1 MRVTT
6 ARSSSAVDTS
16 QTRVFVSNSVH
27 ARLSSH
33 DSQVSTNH
41 ARDGEN
47 RFGQIP
53 SAGREI
59 ARTLPSKDSFRVLQ
73 IAAESLPH
81 GMLVVNP
88 DGAIV
93 LMNQQIERQFGYCRS
108 ELINQPVDVLLPDSF
123 LVDYARHSQNL
134 DTTPEARTIG
144 SDETLCGRRQDGS
157 EFPVEITLNSMQIGA
172 GTFVVVS
179 VVDVTARR
187 QLERAANVVVGQKL
201 EFEQLIA
208 DLSVKFINLPPD
220 QVIET
225 IRDAIRRVAEML
237 DVDGGT
243 FFRIPDGELSANP
256 IAWWGRRGVSSS
268 PMTSP
273 KERFPWV
280 RETILAGKELCFSTP
295 DEIPNPVDREG
306 YDACGIRAAVTVPIA
321 VCGQTVGAIG
331 FFMIRNDRTWTPD
344 ALHTMRVLAA
354 VFGTVLARCENDDRL
369 RQSILQLEHLRDGVR
384 VENLYLRREVQERVD
399 TGVIIGQ
406 SQAIRSVLEQ
416 ARQVA
421 TTDST
426 VLLLG
431 ETGTGKELIATHIHE
446 LSARRGRIMVR
457 VNCSAIPSTLM
468 ESELFGREKGAFT
481 GALARQIGR
490 FELAEHSTIFLD
502 EIGELPADVQV
513 KLLRVLEERQI
524 ERLGS
529 PKGVHVDVRI
539 IAATH
544 RNLEK
549 RIGEGAFRED
559 LFYRLNV
566 FPITVP
572 PLRDRVEDIPLLVWR
587 FVDEFSKTFGKR
599 IETISREDM
608 VVLQRYSWPGNIR
621 ELRNV
626 VERAMIVSTGT
637 QLALPLPSVSR
648 PAEKRS
654 LKLFDVEKEHI
665 LSVLD
670 SAGWRIRGAAGAA
683 SLLGL
688 KPTTLEARMAKLGLM
703 RPKSVMRPH

>member
-1 MRVTT
+1 MAPTPGRGG
-6 ARSSSAVDTS
+6 D
-16 QTRVFVSNSVH
+16 
-27 ARLSSH
+27 
-33 DSQVSTNH
+33 
-41 ARDGEN
+41 N
-47 RFGQIP
+47 RFGP
-53 SAGREI
+53 MTPAGRE
-59 ARTLPSKDSFRVLQ
+59 AVRTLPSKDAFQVLQ
-73 IAAESLPH
+73 LAVESLPH

-93 LMNQQIERQFGYCRS
+93 LVNQQVERQFGYGRS
-108 ELINQPVDVLLPDSF
+108 ELINQCVDVLLPHSF
-123 LVDYARHSQNL
+123 LGDYAKHSQGV
-134 DTTPEARTIG
+134 DATPEAP
-144 SDETLCGRRQDGS
+144 TLGNDQTLYGRRRDGS
-157 EFPVEITLNSMQIGA
+157 EFPAEITLNSIHIGT
-172 GTFVVVS
+172 GIFVVAS
-179 VVDVTARR
+179 VVDITMRR
-187 QLERAANVVVGQKL
+187 QLEQAASVAVDQKL
-201 EFEQLIA
+201 EFGQLIA
-208 DLSVKFINLPPD
+208 DLSVKFINLPTD
-220 QVIET
+220 QVIEA
-225 IRDAIRRVAEML
+225 IRDAIRRAAEIL
-237 DVDGGT
+237 DVDCCT
-243 FFRIPDGELSANP
+243 FFRIPDAEVAAGP
-256 IAWWGRRGVSSS
+256 IAWWGRRGVSAPPVMSV
-268 PMTSP
+268 

-280 RETILAGKELCFSTP
+280 RDTILGGKEICFSTL
-295 DEIPNPVDREG
+295 DEVPNSVDRQG
-306 YDACGIRAAVTVPIA
+306 YEAGGIRAAVTVPIS
-321 VCGQTVGAIG
+321 VCGQVVGAIAFLMVQG
-331 FFMIRNDRTWTPD
+331 ERAWTPET
-344 ALHTMRVLAA
+344 LNTMRVLTA
-354 VFGTVLARCENDDRL
+354 VFGNVLARCENDQTL
-369 RQSILQLEHLRDGVR
+369 RQSILQLEHLKDRFR

-399 TGVIIGQ
+399 TGIIIGQ
-406 SQAIRSVLEQ
+406 SQAIRNVLEQ

-421 TTDST
+421 GTDST

-481 GALARQIGR
+481 GALARQVGR
-490 FELAEHSTIFLD
+490 FELADHSTIFLD
-502 EIGELPADVQV
+502 EIGELPADVQI

-549 RIGEGAFRED
+549 RIGEGTFRED

-608 VVLQRYSWPGNIR
+608 AVLQRYSWPGNIR

-637 QLALPLPSVSR
+637 QLALPLPSLSR
-648 PAEKRS
+648 PTEKRS
-654 LKLFDVEKEHI
+654 LKLNDVEKEHI

-670 SAGWRIRGAAGAA
+670 SSGWRIRGASGAA
-683 SLLGL
+683 ALLGL
-688 KPTTLEARMAKLGLM
+688 KPTTLEARMVKLGLARPKPAM
-703 RPKSVMRPH
+703 RPQ